1 MAMAA
6 GPGGRQR
13 PAAALFFLQAHAPV
27 LSLSPEAHVIKRC
40 PVQVMEKGQRK
51 PHGPG
56 RGSGLRWSLAGGWA
70 LPRRTQ
76 LPASPPWPAATLIN
90 GLDAG
95 DFPLFGTAPGS
106 L

>member
-27 LSLSPEAHVIKRC
+27 LPLSPEAHVIKRC

-76 LPASPPWPAATLIN
+76 LPASPPWPAAMLIN

-95 DFPLFGTAPGS
+95 DFPLFGTAPGPF
-106 L
+106 